1 MGKLT
6 FYEEIDNYMSIKI
19 DLLSEEFKHALDN
32 VSSQTLQDF
41 LNETSLSSNLRR
53 QNSKKEHIS
62 NLSKAYK
69 DEELVLVLGAGVSVP
84 YKIPGWGNL
93 LQKLLFETFN
103 NSSANND
110 AQFVL
115 SKLFPELFPNSPLIS
130 ARFLEEYFKKKKN
143 GKTFE
148 EMVKEALYEQINR
161 EADSPTIKEI
171 LQFCIAPGRSPNLDS
186 IITYNYDDILE
197 GALFN
202 SDVEI
207 PFKPIY
213 KVGMNPTNGELPIYH
228 VHGYL
233 PQEQEIDSDYSI
245 TLSENLYHK
254 QYNDIYSW
262 NNIVQINKFKDNV
275 CVFIGTSLT
284 DPNIRRLL
292 DIAMLQKGDNQKYHY
307 LFKMRYNPK
316 DVERNLE
323 ELLSRNTPLLNEK
336 NKADL
341 KLAETSKQ
349 LLEKMEEFEELDAK
363 SFGIKIIWIR
373 DYNEIAEFL
382 KEVRTN

>member
-1 MGKLT
+1 
-6 FYEEIDNYMSIKI
+6 MSIKV
-19 DLLSEEFKHALDN
+19 DLFSEESEHELDN
-32 VSSQTLQDF
+32 LSLQTLHDF
-41 LNETSLSSNLRR
+41 LKDTPFITSNLRSPK
-53 QNSKKEHIS
+53 SKKEHIS

-84 YKIPGWGNL
+84 YKIPSWGNL

-103 NSSANND
+103 SSSTNND

-171 LQFCIAPGRSPNLDS
+171 LQFCIAPGRSPNLNS

-197 GALFN
+197 GALLN
-202 SDVEI
+202 SNIEI
-207 PFKPIY
+207 PFKSIY

-233 PQEQEIDSDYSI
+233 PQEQEIDSNYSI

-316 DVERNLE
+316 NVERSLE

-341 KLAETSKQ
+341 RLTETSKQ

>member
-1 MGKLT
+1 MCSPQ
-6 FYEEIDNYMSIKI
+6 F
-19 DLLSEEFKHALDN
+19 FP
-32 VSSQTLQDF
+32 F
-41 LNETSLSSNLRR
+41 LFVGCFRCVNETSFTSNLRR
-53 QNSKKEHIS
+53 PNSKKEHIF

-84 YKIPGWGNL
+84 YKIPSWGNL

-103 NSSANND
+103 NSNTNND

-148 EMVKEALYEQINR
+148 ETVKETLYEQIHR
-161 EADSPTIKEI
+161 ETDSPTIKEI

-197 GALFN
+197 GALLN
-202 SDVEI
+202 SNVEI
-207 PFKPIY
+207 PFKSIY

-262 NNIVQINKFKDNV
+262 NNMVQINKFKDNV

-292 DIAMLQKGDNQKYHY
+292 DIAMLQKGDNPKYHY
-307 LFKMRYNPK
+307 LFKMRYHPK
-316 DVERNLE
+316 DVERSLE
-323 ELLSRNTPLLNEK
+323 ELLSRNAPLLNEK
-336 NKADL
+336 NKANL

-349 LLEKMEEFEELDAK
+349 LLEKMEEFEELDAE